1 MLEVEIKACL
11 GDVTMQELKAAAQRQ
26 GFVFDKTLHEVD
38 IYFNGN
44 NRDFL
49 KTDEALRLR
58 CYENLTAGTEETVVT
73 YKGPKLDAVSNT
85 RLEYET
91 QIGDL
96 TVMSNLL
103 AALEYRPAFTVEK
116 TREEW
121 ALYEEGAPCVT
132 LCLDDVKNLGRYL
145 ELETL
150 VEKEEEKEAAVEEL
164 LTLLDGFEI
173 GRENLT
179 RKSYLELLYFA
190 KR

>member
-11 GDVTMQELKAAAQRQ
+11 GDITIKELQTAAERR

-58 CYENLTAGTEETVVT
+58 SYKNLTAGTGETVVT
-73 YKGPKLDAVSNT
+73 YKGPKLDKVSNT

-96 TVMSNLL
+96 KIMKDLL
-103 AALEYRPAFTVEK
+103 TALGYQAVFSVEK

-121 ALYEEGAPCVT
+121 ALYKEGSPRVT
-132 LCLDDVKNLGRYL
+132 LCLDEVKNLGSYL

-150 VEKEEEKEAAVEEL
+150 VEKEEEKQAAVEEL
-164 LTLLDGFEI
+164 LALLDGFKI
-173 GRENLT
+173 QRENLT
-179 RKSYLELLYFA
+179 RKSYLEMLYFVE
-190 KR
+190 K